1 MQSHQ
6 NPYGGY
12 GAYGQQSGVVQP
24 QQTTPGYPYAS
35 APAPPAQQPVTGYGQ
50 SAYTATAADPYG
62 QQSYAQQGGAYS
74 ATGATYQQ
82 DASQQAAQG
91 FAGAAGQQ
99 QYGAE
104 YQQYQAAQSAET
116 SYAAYGT
123 AQTQV
128 CHHIFLANSSPYDDT
143 RTAIIPSLSTQQDHS
158 MIPHFSHVLH
168 VS

>member
-24 QQTTPGYPYAS
+24 QQTTQGYPYTS
-35 APAPPAQQPVTGYGQ
+35 APAPPAQQPVTAYGQ

-74 ATGATYQQ
+74 AAGATYQQ
-82 DASQQAAQG
+82 DASQHAAQG

-104 YQQYQAAQSAET
+104 YQQYQAAPSADT
-116 SYAAYGT
+116 WNAAYGT

-128 CHHIFLANSSPYDDT
+128 CRHIFWAHSLAYAHTPCT
-143 RTAIIPSLSTQQDHS
+143 RLSLVDAQDHS
-158 MIPHFSHVLH
+158 IILPFSHVLH